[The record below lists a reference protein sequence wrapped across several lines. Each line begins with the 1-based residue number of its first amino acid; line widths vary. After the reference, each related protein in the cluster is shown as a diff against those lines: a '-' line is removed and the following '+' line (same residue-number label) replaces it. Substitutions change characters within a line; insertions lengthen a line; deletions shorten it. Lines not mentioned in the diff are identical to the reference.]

1 MPEAVDY
8 LKSIQPSLKKLAK
21 LYIDSAD
28 WFVLRRLFNAAFAE
42 FNNQPAVLLNSKALT
57 NYLTYNAKH
66 DYYQFNDNYNYYVLN
81 QDLYQREEN
90 RLTRDKLKEFANQA
104 NFDIQFDYNLVFNYN
119 QTKFNLMKITRKS
132 PDFNPGMDRAFF
144 YMCKFI
150 NSVVYFSIMN

>member
-1 MPEAVDY
+1 M
-8 LKSIQPSLKKLAK
+8 
-21 LYIDSAD
+21 
-28 WFVLRRLFNAAFAE
+28 
-42 FNNQPAVLLNSKALT
+42 T
-57 NYLTYNAKH
+57 GYLTYNAKH
-66 DYYQFNDNYNYYVLN
+66 DYYQFNDNYHYYVLN

-119 QTKFNLMKITRKS
+119 QTKFNLMKIARKS

-150 NSVVYFSIMN
+150 NNVVYFSIMN